1 MTTAVEVP
9 NRIGG
14 EARPNRGPTNERR
27 DPADDRTVVSVA
39 PETDAATVV
48 AAVAAAAEAARSWGR
63 TTAGERS
70 QLLEGA
76 AAALEARHN
85 DVAAIL
91 TAEEGKPLADAR
103 NEVARS
109 VRNLRLFAGEAL
121 RLRGATFAA
130 DEPGVSVTSVVG
142 PIGVV
147 GVITPWNFPASLA
160 TRKIGAALAAGNTV
174 VWKPSP
180 VTPAVSDRIA
190 EAFED
195 AGFPAGVV
203 NVVHG
208 NAAGATLVG
217 DERVAGI
224 TFTGSTATGRR
235 IQAAVGVGRR
245 TQLELGGNNP
255 VAVLA
260 DADLDRAADVVARS
274 SFSLTGQAC
283 TGAGRLLVDA
293 AVHDDLVERVV
304 AAAHR
309 YVLGAGTS
317 PGVTMGPLVDGTSL
331 ARMEEVTAAA
341 EGAGAKVVCGGGR
354 TTGDGLD
361 HGWFFP
367 PTLLVDVTPDMA
379 LAAEEVFGPVVG
391 IERIDGLDEAI
402 ERANATPYG
411 LAAAV
416 CTTNLAA
423 AQRFAAEVDAGMV
436 KVNRPTIGAAF
447 AAPFG
452 GVKASGTG
460 VFKEQLGP
468 GVMDFH
474 LTVRTVEIAG

>member
-1 MTTAVEVP
+1 MTGPVEIG

-14 EARPNRGPTNERR
+14 ERRALAGAANERR
-27 DPADDRTVVSVA
+27 DPADARTVVSIA
-39 PETDAATVV
+39 PEADAATV
-48 AAVAAAAEAARSWGR
+48 AEAVSAASAAQPAWGR
-63 TTAGERS
+63 ATAATRAD
-70 QLLEGA
+70 LLEKA
-76 AAALEARHN
+76 ATALEARLES
-85 DVAAIL
+85 VAALL
-91 TAEEGKPLADAR
+91 TAEEGKPIGDAR
-103 NEVARS
+103 NEVGRS

-121 RLRGATFAA
+121 RLRGATFPA
-130 DEPGVSVTSVVG
+130 DEPGVSVATVVG

-147 GVITPWNFPASLA
+147 AVITPWNFPASLA
-160 TRKIGAALAAGNTV
+160 TRKLGAALAAGNTV

-180 VTPAVSDRIA
+180 MTPAVSDRIA
-190 EAFED
+190 EAFDE

-203 NVVHG
+203 NMVHG
-208 NAAGATLVG
+208 HAAGAALVA

-224 TFTGSTATGRR
+224 TFTGSTATGAR

-255 VAVLA
+255 VVVLA
-260 DADLDRAADVVARS
+260 DADLARAAEVVARS

-283 TGAGRLLVDA
+283 TGAGRLLIDA
-293 AVHDDLVERVV
+293 AVHDEVVERVAE
-304 AAAHR
+304 AAGR
-309 YVLGAGTS
+309 YVLGPGAA
-317 PGVTMGPLVDGTSL
+317 PGVTMGPLVDGASL
-331 ARMEEVTAAA
+331 ARMEQVVAQA
-341 EGAGAKVVCGGGR
+341 EGAGAKVVCGGR
-354 TTGDGLD
+354 RATGELE

-367 PTLLVDVTPDMA
+367 PTLVVDVTPD
-379 LAAEEVFGPVVG
+379 LTIAAEEVFGPVVG
-391 IERIDGLDEAI
+391 VERIDGLDEAI
-402 ERANATPYG
+402 ARANATPYG
-411 LAAAV
+411 LTAAV
-416 CTTNLAA
+416 CTSSIAA

-474 LTVRTVEIAG
+474 LTVRTVEVGG